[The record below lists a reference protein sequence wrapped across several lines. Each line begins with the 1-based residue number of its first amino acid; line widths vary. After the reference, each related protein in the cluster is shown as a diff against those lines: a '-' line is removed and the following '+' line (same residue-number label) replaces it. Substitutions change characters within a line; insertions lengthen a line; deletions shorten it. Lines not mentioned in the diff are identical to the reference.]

1 MQQPDREW
9 IYKNLSQLTKHADDL
24 RDIGGTDDE
33 PEFGAWTA
41 LKLTVFTATVDVYTK
56 IIANNNFDFY
66 YIGAMAG
73 SGVVNLGD
81 RNDTLSG
88 SPIIAGTVAHEPFEK
103 MYFIEKDPER
113 ASALRSR
120 LDYAVEE
127 IDAFDQS
134 RGDCVVIE
142 GDANDVLPTIE
153 DRIRDHRGGTLAGRD
168 GENGQHH
175 LAFIDN
181 ERDDVK
187 FQAIRELEL
196 PMLGDLLINYPE
208 VSLDREEGRIE
219 SGLTDSWDDYIE
231 FFDGDGDVQH
241 MRNREDRF
249 ERYLEKL
256 DTLDRPV
263 HPHAI
268 IRGSKSYRFS
278 YRLIYAARKT
288 GGGSE
293 FAEFMTGQK
302 RKIENLT
309 GDDIEHVLDTMKGN
323 ATHLGL
329 WSVDDEGQSGLGA
342 F

>member
-9 IYKNLSQLTKHADDL
+9 IQRKLSRLTAHADDL
-24 RDIGGTDDE
+24 QEIGEANDE

-56 IIANNNFDFY
+56 IIANNDFDFY
-66 YIGAMAG
+66 YIDSMSG
-73 SGVVNLGD
+73 SGIVNLSD
-81 RNDTLSG
+81 RDDTISG
-88 SPIIAGTVAHEPFEK
+88 SPIIAGTVAHEPFER
-103 MYFIEKDPER
+103 MYFIEEDPER
-113 ASALRSR
+113 ASSLRSR

-142 GDANDVLPTIE
+142 GDANDVLPTIR
-153 DRIRDHRGGTLAGRD
+153 DRIEDHRGGSLSGHD

-187 FQAIRELEL
+187 FQAIRELES
-196 PMLGDLLINYPE
+196 MWGDLLINYPE

-219 SGLTDSWDDYIE
+219 SGLTDSWDDYIA
-231 FFDGDGDVQH
+231 FFDGDESVQH
-241 MRNREDRF
+241 MRSRSRRF
-249 ERYLEKL
+249 NLYLEKL
-256 DTLDRPV
+256 EDISRPI
-263 HPHAI
+263 HPSTKIH
-268 IRGSKSYRFS
+268 GSSSHRFS
-278 YRLIYAARKT
+278 YRLVYAAQET
-288 GGGSE
+288 EGGSE
-293 FAEFMTGQK
+293 FAEFMTKQG

-309 GDDIEHVLDTMKGN
+309 GDDIEHVLDTMRGE

-329 WSVDDEGQSGLGA
+329 WSVDDEDQSALGS